1 MVDTAS
7 NKGGIETGSGGP
19 FTADPISA
27 LIAREGLGPSYRAIA
42 DGPWRE
48 IADRI
53 AVLARKNARPVIIGI
68 NGSQG
73 SGKSSL
79 CLFLE
84 LILERAHGIKA
95 STLSID
101 DLYLTKAARQS
112 LAATVH
118 PLLATRGV
126 PGTHD
131 IALGAAVLEAFL
143 AGEPDLR
150 LPRFDKA
157 RDDREPADCWPAA
170 AAPLD
175 VLLFEG
181 WCVGAPPQ
189 PPEALDA
196 PVNALEANEDQGGHW
211 RRLVNDA
218 LAGPYRAL
226 FDRIDMLVMLVAPG
240 FEAVS
245 AWRELQEQKLRART
259 LDERAGG
266 GMSPA
271 EIGRFVA
278 HYERLTRHML
288 AVMPQAADVVVTL
301 GADHGIK
308 NLTFAE

>member
-1 MVDTAS
+1 MVDAAS
-7 NKGGIETGSGGP
+7 NHGS
-19 FTADPISA
+19 ADPISS
-27 LIAREGLGPSYRAIA
+27 LIAQEGLGLSYRAIV

-48 IADRI
+48 IASRI
-53 AVLARKNARPVIIGI
+53 AAFARKHARPVIIGI

-73 SGKSSL
+73 SGKTSL
-79 CLFLE
+79 CRFLE
-84 LILERAHGIKA
+84 LLLEREHAIKA

-101 DLYLTKAARQS
+101 DLYLTKAERQA
-112 LAATVH
+112 LAVTVH

-131 IALGAAVLEAFL
+131 TALGAAVLKAFL
-143 AGEPDLR
+143 AGEPGLQ
-150 LPRFDKA
+150 LPRFDKS
-157 RDDREPADCWPAA
+157 RDDRAPAERWPVA

-189 PPEALDA
+189 PAEALAA
-196 PVNALEANEDQGGHW
+196 PVNALEANEDAGGQW
-211 RRLVNDA
+211 RRMVNDA

-226 FDRIDMLVMLVAPG
+226 FDRIDMLVMLVAPR
-240 FEAVS
+240 FEAVL
-245 AWRELQEQKLRART
+245 AWRELQERKLRAQN
-259 LDERAGG
+259 GG

-288 AVMPQAADVVVTL
+288 AVMPQSADVVVTL
-301 GADHGIK
+301 GEGHGIEK
-308 NLTFAE
+308 LTFAE